1 MREEKHVRW
10 VACCYQAGRG
20 NTGLTEVVKEA
31 TKPPFPGELKGTNR
45 AVEKK
50 KSTKATDVFV
60 KPLQTLIQGR
70 WSSDFRAKAACP
82 GYNNINRM

>member
-1 MREEKHVRW
+1 MREEKHVHW

-31 TKPPFPGELKGTNR
+31 TEPPFPGELKGKNR

-50 KSTKATDVFV
+50 N
-60 KPLQTLIQGR
+60 Q
-70 WSSDFRAKAACP
+70 
-82 GYNNINRM
+82 

>member
-1 MREEKHVRW
+1 MREEKHVHW

-50 KSTKATDVFV
+50 INKSHGCVC
-60 KPLQTLIQGR
+60 
-70 WSSDFRAKAACP
+70 RALADP
-82 GYNNINRM
+82 DSRQMEQ